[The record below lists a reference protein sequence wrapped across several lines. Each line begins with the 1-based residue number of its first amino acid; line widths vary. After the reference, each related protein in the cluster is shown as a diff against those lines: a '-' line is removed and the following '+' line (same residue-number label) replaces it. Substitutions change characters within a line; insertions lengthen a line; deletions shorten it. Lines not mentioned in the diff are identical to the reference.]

1 MYRLRLLVSL
11 PLSAVVMVL
20 SMFPP
25 LQFPGWQWL
34 VAALSLPVV
43 TWGAWPF
50 HQAALRTARHGS
62 TTMDTL
68 VSLGVTAST
77 LWSLWALF
85 FGGAGHIGMT
95 MQMSFIPA
103 ANHGHADIYFEGAC
117 MIVVFLLIGRTIEA
131 RTRLAAG
138 DALRSLLEMSAKEA
152 VLLTTDEAGARVE
165 RRVPTAQLQVGD
177 VVLVR
182 PGEKVPTDG
191 VVIEGASAVDS
202 SLMTGESVPVDVTV
216 GDEVIGGVMNTWGSL
231 TLRAT
236 AVGEDTALAHIGQMV
251 ASAQADKAQVQRLA
265 DRVSGV
271 FVPAVLA
278 LSAATFVGWLIAG
291 GSTQAAMTAAVAVL
305 VVACPC
311 ALGLATPTALLVGSG
326 RAAQLGIVLRSAQ
339 VLEST
344 RRVDTMIFD
353 KTGTLTDGR
362 MGVVD
367 AAFEG
372 ASEPSLWAKA
382 ASVEALSEHPVGAA
396 IVAAAGEKNIPPVPV
411 EAFTAFAGN
420 GVSAVIGSERVVL
433 GKPSWMSALGVEISP
448 EISTFQAEHE
458 AAGATVVMMV
468 SVPASAVA
476 PGTAGADALLPDA
489 PQSGAPLPDSPLPDT
504 PVPNTDASRH
514 LLPALASPEAPA
526 TPSAPEL
533 PTLAF
538 PQIELKVEGMT
549 CASCVRRVEK
559 KLAKLE
565 GVSASVN
572 LATES
577 ALVTLDREWDPQA
590 IADVVDAAGFHA
602 TILGLREAPA
612 RQAAMQAAPQAP
624 TWDPHSLTQA
634 KARVSA
640 AFAVKDALKP
650 DARQAIA
657 QVRDL
662 GITPVLL
669 TGDNERAA
677 RAVASELGI
686 ERVHAQVTPADK
698 HDLVRELHS
707 QGATVAMVG
716 DGVNDAAALAQ
727 ADLGMAMGSGTDVAQ
742 DVADIVLTTSRVSAA
757 PLAVRISK
765 KTLRIIKEN
774 LFWAFGYNVAM
785 LPLAVMG
792 LLNPMIAAAAMSM
805 SSVCVVGNSL
815 RLRRIRP
822 DA

>member
-1 MYRLRLLVSL
+1 MYRLRLLVSI
-11 PLSAVVMVL
+11 PLSTVVMAL

-34 VAALSLPVV
+34 VAGLALPVV

-50 HQAALRTARHGS
+50 HRAALRTARHGS

-77 LWSLWALF
+77 LWSLWALV
-85 FGGAGHIGMT
+85 FGGAGRIGMT
-95 MQMSFIPA
+95 MQMSLIPA
-103 ANHGHADIYFEGAC
+103 STHGHADIYFEGAC

-152 VLLTTDEAGARVE
+152 VLLSTDEAGARVE

-177 VVLVR
+177 VVLVH

-191 VVIEGASAVDS
+191 VVIEGDSAVDS

-216 GDEVIGGVMNTWGSL
+216 GDDVIGGVINTWGSL

-271 FVPAVLA
+271 FVPAVLV
-278 LSAATFVGWLIAG
+278 LSAVTFGGWLVAG

-362 MGVVD
+362 MSVVS

-372 ASEPSLWAKA
+372 GSEPALWAKA

-396 IVAAAGEKNIPPVPV
+396 IVAEAGQRNIPPVPV

-420 GVSAVIGSERVVL
+420 GVSAIIGTERVVL
-433 GKPSWMSALGVEISP
+433 GKPAWLSALGVEVPASA
-448 EISTFQAEHE
+448 SAFQADYE
-458 AAGATVVMMV
+458 AGGATVVMMV
-468 SVPASAVA
+468 SVPASAD
-476 PGTAGADALLPDA
+476 TLLADT
-489 PQSGAPLPDSPLPDT
+489 SLPDT
-504 PVPNTDASRH
+504 AASVH
-514 LLPALASPEAPA
+514 PLPGLAPAIAIASPEAPSA
-526 TPSAPEL
+526 RPSLESL
-533 PTLAF
+533 PPAL

-559 KLAKLE
+559 KLSKLT

-577 ALVTLDREWDPQA
+577 ALVTLEREWDPQD
-590 IADVVDAAGFHA
+590 IVDVVDAAGFHA
-602 TILGLREAPA
+602 TFLGLRTPSTHPSRTATPTSA
-612 RQAAMQAAPQAP
+612 SAAAPS
-624 TWDPHSLTQA
+624 WDPHSLA
-634 KARVSA
+634 IANARVCA
-640 AFAVKDALKP
+640 AFAVKDSLKP
-650 DARQAIA
+650 DAPQAIA
-657 QVRDL
+657 QVHAL

-677 RAVASELGI
+677 RTVADELGI
-686 ERVHAQVTPADK
+686 DEVYAQVTPADK
-698 HDLVRELHS
+698 HDLVREF
-707 QGATVAMVG
+707 QARGATVAMVG

-785 LPLAVMG
+785 LPLAMLG

-805 SSVCVVGNSL
+805 SSVCVVSNSL
-815 RLRRIRP
+815 RLRRLHP
-822 DA
+822 DL

>member
-1 MYRLRLLVSL
+1 MYRLRLLVSV
-11 PLSAVVMVL
+11 PLSAAVMAL

-34 VAALSLPVV
+34 VAILALPVV

-50 HQAALRTARHGS
+50 HRAALRTARHGS

-77 LWSLWALF
+77 LWSLWALI
-85 FGGAGHIGMT
+85 FGGAGRIGMT
-95 MQMSFIPA
+95 MQMALIPA
-103 ANHGHADIYFEGAC
+103 ATHGHADIYFEGAC
-117 MIVVFLLIGRTIEA
+117 MIVVFLLIGRTIET

-152 VLLTTDEAGARVE
+152 LLLTTDEAGARME
-165 RRVPTAQLQVGD
+165 RRVPTAHLKVGD

-216 GDEVIGGVMNTWGSL
+216 GDDVIGGVINTWGSL
-231 TLRAT
+231 VLRAT
-236 AVGEDTALAHIGQMV
+236 AVGENTALAHIGQMV
-251 ASAQADKAQVQRLA
+251 ATAQADKAQVQRLA

-271 FVPAVLA
+271 FVPAVLT
-278 LSAATFVGWLIAG
+278 LSALTFIGWLIAG
-291 GSTQAAMTAAVAVL
+291 GSTQAAMTAAVSVL

-362 MGVVD
+362 MSVVD
-367 AAFEG
+367 ANFEG
-372 ASEPSLWAKA
+372 GAAPSLWAKA

-396 IVAAAGEKNIPPVPV
+396 IVAAAGQKNIPPVPV
-411 EAFTAFAGN
+411 VDFTAFAGN
-420 GVSAVIGSERVVL
+420 GVSAVIGSERVVV
-433 GKPSWMSALGVEISP
+433 GKPSWMSALGVEMS
-448 EISTFQAEHE
+448 EATSAFQADHE

-468 SVPASAVA
+468 SVPANTGLPSIDTALMQDQESTDGTPQLATGATPTTPDGTFNTSASESSA
-476 PGTAGADALLPDA
+476 PGSDSNAVLS
-489 PQSGAPLPDSPLPDT
+489 QST
-504 PVPNTDASRH
+504 PYS
-514 LLPALASPEAPA
+514 L
-526 TPSAPEL
+526 
-533 PTLAF
+533 

-577 ALVTLDREWDPQA
+577 ALVTLEREWAPQA
-590 IADVVDAAGFHA
+590 IVDVVDAAGFHA
-602 TILGLREAPA
+602 TLLGLRESSTHST
-612 RQAAMQAAPQAP
+612 RTGAP
-624 TWDPHSLTQA
+624 TTASLPSWDPQSLTVTG
-634 KARVSA
+634 ARVSA

-677 RAVASELGI
+677 HAVAAELNI
-686 ERVHAQVTPADK
+686 DEVYAQVTPADK
-698 HDLVRELHS
+698 HDLVCDLRAR
-707 QGATVAMVG
+707 GATVAMVG

-785 LPLAVMG
+785 LPLAMMG

-805 SSVCVVGNSL
+805 SSVCVVSNSL

-822 DA
+822 ED

>member
-1 MYRLRLLVSL
+1 MYRLRLLVTV

-34 VAALSLPVV
+34 VTALTLPVV

-50 HQAALRTARHGS
+50 HRAALRTARHGS

-77 LWSLWALF
+77 LWSLWALV
-85 FGGAGHIGMT
+85 FGGAGRIGMT
-95 MQMSFIPA
+95 MQMSLIPA
-103 ANHGHADIYFEGAC
+103 STHGHADIYFEGAC

-152 VLLTTDEAGARVE
+152 VLLSTNEAGARVE
-165 RRVPTAQLQVGD
+165 RRLPTSQLQVGD

-216 GDEVIGGVMNTWGSL
+216 GDEVIGGVINTWGSL
-231 TLRAT
+231 TLQAT

-271 FVPAVLA
+271 FVPAVLV
-278 LSAATFVGWLIAG
+278 LSAVTFVGWFLAG

-311 ALGLATPTALLVGSG
+311 ALGLATPTALLVGSS

-362 MGVVD
+362 MGVVG
-367 AAFEG
+367 ASFEG
-372 ASEPSLWAKA
+372 GAEPAMWAKA

-396 IVAAAGEKNIPPVPV
+396 IVAEAGQRNIPPVPV

-420 GVSAVIGSERVVL
+420 GVSAIIGTERVVL
-433 GKPSWMSALGVEISP
+433 GKPAWLSALGVGMSA
-448 EISTFQAEHE
+448 STSAFQADHE

-468 SVPASAVA
+468 SVPASIGMDSTDTGV
-476 PGTAGADALLPDA
+476 PSEPSTGV
-489 PQSGAPLPDSPLPDT
+489 PLSDEP
-504 PVPNTDASRH
+504 
-514 LLPALASPEAPA
+514 LPAL
-526 TPSAPEL
+526 
-533 PTLAF
+533 TL

-559 KLAKLE
+559 KLSKLD
-565 GVSASVN
+565 GVSAAVN

-577 ALVTLDREWDPQA
+577 ALVTLEREWDPQD

-602 TILGLREAPA
+602 TILGLRDSSAHA
-612 RQAAMQAAPQAP
+612 SRAP
-624 TWDPHSLTQA
+624 TPTSATTPAPSWDPHSLTTA
-634 KARVSA
+634 DARMCA
-640 AFAVKDALKP
+640 AFAVKDSLKP

-657 QVRDL
+657 QVHNL

-677 RAVASELGI
+677 RAVAAELGI
-686 ERVHAQVTPADK
+686 DEVHAQATPADK
-698 HDLVRELHS
+698 HELVRELHAR
-707 QGATVAMVG
+707 GATVAMVG

-785 LPLAVMG
+785 LPLAMMG

-805 SSVCVVGNSL
+805 SSVCVVSNSL

-822 DA
+822 DV

>member
-50 HQAALRTARHGS
+50 HRAALRTARHGS

-68 VSLGVTAST
+68 VSLGVAAST

-95 MQMSFIPA
+95 MQMSFLPSST
-103 ANHGHADIYFEGAC
+103 HGHADIYFEGAC
-117 MIVVFLLIGRTIEA
+117 MIVVFLLIGRSIEA

-152 VLLTTDEAGARVE
+152 VLLTNDEAGSRVE
-165 RRVPTAQLQVGD
+165 RKVPTTQLQVGD

-216 GDEVIGGVMNTWGSL
+216 GDEVIGGVINTWGSL

-236 AVGEDTALAHIGQMV
+236 AVGEDTALAHIGQML
-251 ASAQADKAQVQRLA
+251 AAAQADKAQVQRLA

-271 FVPAVLA
+271 FVPAVLV
-278 LSAATFVGWLIAG
+278 LSALTFIGWMVAG

-311 ALGLATPTALLVGSG
+311 ALGLATPTALLVGSS
-326 RAAQLGIVLRSAQ
+326 RAAQLGIVVRSAP

-367 AAFEG
+367 AHFDG
-372 ASEPSLWAKA
+372 AAEPSLWAKA
-382 ASVEALSEHPVGAA
+382 ASVEVLSEHPVGTA
-396 IVAAAGEKNIPPVPV
+396 IVAAAGQKNIPPVPV

-420 GVSAVIGSERVVL
+420 GVSAVLGSERLVV
-433 GKPSWMSALGVEISP
+433 GKPSWLIDMGVELSP
-448 EISTFQAEHE
+448 QTSAFQANYE

-468 SVPASAVA
+468 SVPADTGVPAA
-476 PGTAGADALLPDA
+476 TAEQTSPDA
-489 PQSGAPLPDSPLPDT
+489 SSAPH
-504 PVPNTDASRH
+504 VAS
-514 LLPALASPEAPA
+514 AT
-526 TPSAPEL
+526 TPSGDPSSIAL
-533 PTLAF
+533 PSEDSALVL

-559 KLAKLE
+559 KLAKLD

-590 IADVVDAAGFHA
+590 IVDVVDAAGFHA
-602 TILGLREAPA
+602 TFMGLRDPRPSAPA
-612 RQAAMQAAPQAP
+612 VAASSNSEAAPA
-624 TWDPHSLTQA
+624 WDPHSLSA
-634 KARVSA
+634 AGARVCA
-640 AFAVKDALKP
+640 AFAVKDAIKP

-677 RAVASELGI
+677 RAVAGELGI
-686 ERVHAQVTPADK
+686 DRVYAQVTPADK
-698 HDLVRELHS
+698 HNLVRDLHNA
-707 QGATVAMVG
+707 GATVAMVG

-742 DVADIVLTTSRVSAA
+742 NVADIVLTTSRVSAA

-765 KTLRIIKEN
+765 KTLRIIQEN

-792 LLNPMIAAAAMSM
+792 LLNPMIAAAAMSA
-805 SSVCVVGNSL
+805 SSVCVVVNSL
-815 RLRRIRP
+815 RLRRIQP